1 MYVICPDC
9 GKRYDDAARWTI
21 CPHNHLDMPAKDQE
35 NPMTNTVA
43 ESTPIVLPTPGRIV
57 HMVVAKDGKP
67 DPAHPPIPAGVV
79 RVTDTGRVCLD
90 AWGEHDGHQPS
101 VELRRWELLHVSEVG
116 EGAWAWDWM
125 PYQVGQAKKVEEVA
139 ERRLGLARKPTDY
152 ELSKRFMY
160 HAPKPDQPAKYI
172 AIRNQAHTLA
182 DLMAEHCPPSDE
194 LARALDHLDNAVF
207 NANAAIARHG

>member
-182 DLMAEHCPPSDE
+182 DLMAEHCPPSD
-194 LARALDHLDNAVF
+194 LSLIH
-207 NANAAIARHG
+207 I